1 MFKNIF
7 RLPEITIGI
16 RIKKKRGLTF
26 LAEKKAKKNN
36 QN

>member
-7 RLPEITIGI
+7 RLPEILIGI
-16 RIKKKRGLTF
+16 WVEKKGSQAF
-26 LAEKKAKKNN
+26 LAEKKTKKNN